1 MNRLTVAALTGGLI
15 LGMSGAAF
23 AEAKQD
29 FRLVNKTGYTI
40 DQVYVSPSK
49 SDDWEEDILGQDQL
63 EDGVGVNIRFHR
75 AAKSCL
81 WDLKVV
87 YDDKETAEWEGF
99 DLCEVSKITIRY
111 NRKSG
116 ETSADYE

>member
-1 MNRLTVAALTGGLI
+1 M
-15 LGMSGAAF
+15 
-23 AEAKQD
+23 
-29 FRLVNKTGYTI
+29 
-40 DQVYVSPSK
+40 SPSK

-63 EDGVGVNIRFHR
+63 ADGAGVNIHFHR
-75 AAKSCL
+75 SAKSCR

-87 YDDKETAEWEGF
+87 YDDQETAEWEGF

>member
-1 MNRLTVAALTGGLI
+1 MHRLVGAALAGSLF
-15 LGMSGAAF
+15 LGMTGFAF
-23 AEAKQD
+23 AEARQD

-49 SDDWEEDILGQDQL
+49 SDEWEEDILGQDQL
-63 EDGVGVNIRFHR
+63 ADGVGVNIRFHR
-75 AAKSCL
+75 AAKTCK

-87 YDDKETAEWEGF
+87 YDDKESAEWEDF
-99 DLCEVSKITIRY
+99 DLCETSKITIRY